1 MKEAV
6 ILAGGLGMRL
16 RDIVSDVPKAMAPV
30 SGRPFLEIVL
40 ATLARKGVCRA
51 VLALGYKAECVADHF
66 GGDFAGM
73 ELAYAIEPS
82 PLGTGGAL
90 REALRQCRSD
100 HVFVLNGDTYIDLEV
115 DAIEAQ
121 WQRHRLPIIVAR
133 EVPDTLRYGRLD
145 VAGDLVVGFAEKGAS
160 GRGLI
165 NAGAYVFPA
174 NIVAALPEGGAFSL
188 ESDFLAH
195 AVVHSPVQLF
205 VSRGHFIDIG
215 VPEDYARA
223 QVELAEIAP

>member
-1 MKEAV
+1 MEAIV
-6 ILAGGLGMRL
+6 LAGGLGTRL
-16 RDIVSDVPKAMAPV
+16 RRVVPDVPKAMALV

-40 ATLARKGVCRA
+40 GTLARKGFGRI
-51 VLALGYKAECVADHF
+51 VLALGYKAECIERHF
-66 GGDFAGM
+66 GAGYAGM
-73 ELAYAIEPS
+73 VLAYEIERS

-90 REALRQCRSD
+90 RQALRQCRSD
-100 HVFVLNGDTYIDLEV
+100 HVYVLNGDTYIDLEV

-133 EVPDTLRYGRLD
+133 DVPDTGRYGRLD
-145 VAGDLVVGFAEKGAS
+145 VAGESVVGFAEKGRS

-174 NIVAALPEGGAFSL
+174 AIAGEFPDDRAFSL
-188 ESDFLAH
+188 ENEFLSD
-195 AVVHSPVQLF
+195 AVVRLPVQFF

-223 QVELAEIAP
+223 QIELAEIGP

>member
-1 MKEAV
+1 MEAIV
-6 ILAGGLGMRL
+6 LAGGLGTRL
-16 RDIVSDVPKAMAPV
+16 RRVVPDVPKAMALV

-40 ATLARKGVCRA
+40 GTLARKGIGRI
-51 VLALGYKAECVADHF
+51 VLALGYKAECIERHF
-66 GGDFAGM
+66 GAGYAGM
-73 ELAYAIEPS
+73 VLAYEIERS

-90 REALRQCRSD
+90 RQALRQCRSD
-100 HVFVLNGDTYIDLEV
+100 HVYVLNGDTYIDLEV

-133 EVPDTLRYGRLD
+133 DVPDTGRYGRLD
-145 VAGDLVVGFAEKGAS
+145 VAGEYVVGFAEKGRS

-174 NIVAALPEGGAFSL
+174 AIAGEFPDDRAFSL
-188 ESDFLAH
+188 ENEFLSD
-195 AVVHSPVQLF
+195 AVVRLPVQFF

-223 QVELAEIAP
+223 QIELAEIGP